1 MSDEAPEP
9 FVAKDGLTF
18 YDVVRI
24 TEACEEPEL
33 RGLYG
38 YLAGHSWL
46 PDDLDWAVF
55 VEGPDR
61 VWCLRREEFE
71 PTGERLR
78 REDVQSGVRLRVSVD
93 GDLLGVY
100 AVSKKS

>member
-1 MSDEAPEP
+1 MSDEPKQI
-9 FVAKDGLTF
+9 FVSKDGLTF

-24 TEACEEPEL
+24 TDACEEAEL

-55 VEGPDR
+55 VQGPER
-61 VWCLRREEFE
+61 VYCLRREDFE

-78 REDVQSGVRLRVSVD
+78 REDVQSGLRFRVSSD
-93 GDLLGVY
+93 GELLGVY
-100 AVSKKS
+100 QVSDKG